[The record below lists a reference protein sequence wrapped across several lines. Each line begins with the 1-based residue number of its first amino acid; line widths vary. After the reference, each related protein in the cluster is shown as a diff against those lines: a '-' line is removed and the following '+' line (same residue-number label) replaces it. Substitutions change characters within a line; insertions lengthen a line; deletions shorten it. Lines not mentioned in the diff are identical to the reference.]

1 MRILGIDFGLKKIG
15 LAVSTGLLTEPY
27 RVIRFKKKQQVYR
40 QIKKVI
46 ENEKITKIVVG
57 ESEGKSGQRARE
69 FGDSLSKY
77 LNVEVYYQDETLTT
91 KEAQRLAIDAGI
103 KRKKRKG
110 MEDAYS
116 AALILQAYLEKQIVS
131 TR

>member
-15 LAVSTGLLTEPY
+15 LAISTGLLTEPY
-27 RVIRFKKKQQVYR
+27 RVIGFKKKQQVYR

-57 ESEGKSGQRARE
+57 ESEGKSGQRAKE
-69 FGDSLSKY
+69 FGDNLSKL
-77 LNVEVYYQDETLTT
+77 LNVEVHYQDETLTT
-91 KEAQRLAIDAGI
+91 KEAQQLAIDAGI

-116 AALILQAYLEKQIVS
+116 AALILQAYLERQIVS